1 LKVTR
6 RDVYRF
12 GPYEI
17 RMDSREIF
25 KSGTRL
31 KLRPRAFQL
40 LSVLMERAGSVVTR
54 EELRELLWP
63 AETFVDFEHGLN
75 TAINELRRA
84 LSDSASSPRYVE
96 TLPKLGYRL
105 IVPVDKVSQA
115 PKDEPVTKPQPP
127 LVPAAPVPGV
137 KSLRKTGALQPRLVW
152 LAMAAGLLTFTLSV
166 GAYWGLWRTPVR
178 SEASGQSIRVAVLP
192 FENLTGNAAQD
203 YLSDG
208 LTEEMISQLGR
219 ASPQPLEVIARTSV
233 MRYKHTEKRIENIGR
248 ELDAG
253 YILEGSVRRQADR
266 VRISAQLIRTAGE
279 ARVWTHQYDR
289 ELSDLFTLETEI
301 AREISDEILRAL
313 GNRTPASRSSLVS
326 SAPRQSAAYD
336 LYLKGLYFL
345 NKREAA
351 DFWRA
356 IDYFQQAIDQD
367 PSYAAA
373 FAGMADCYALVGGY
387 SSESRSEYMV
397 KARAAALRALEL
409 DPNLPEAHTALA
421 VVIQNY
427 DRDWQTAGNEYRR
440 AIELNPSYATAHH
453 WYAEHL
459 GYLGR
464 FEEAFR
470 ESERARQL
478 DPLSLIIAADHGL
491 LLLYSRQYDR
501 ALEVCRSIVEM
512 DPTFG
517 RGGGCLFRVYE
528 AKGMF
533 TDALARLERQQP
545 LTPEHPW
552 IWSERAYLYGRL
564 GAAQHAR
571 RALNAALQNYRP
583 AATDPAVFVKAY
595 LGLED
600 KDHVFAWLEK
610 AYAQHSNAMTML
622 KVDPIYDPLR
632 EDPRFQDLLRRSGLL
647 LP

>member
-1 LKVTR
+1 
-6 RDVYRF
+6 
-12 GPYEI
+12 
-17 RMDSREIF
+17 MDSRELF

-31 KLRPRAFQL
+31 KLRPQAFQL

-54 EELRELLWP
+54 EELRELLWS

-75 TAINELRRA
+75 TTINELRRA
-84 LSDSASSPRYVE
+84 LNDSASSPRYVE

-105 IVPVDKVSQA
+105 TVPVDKVTQA
-115 PKDEPVTKPQPP
+115 PKNEPVTEPQPP
-127 LVPAAPVPGV
+127 LLPATPVPDV
-137 KSLRKTGALQPRLVW
+137 RPRRRTGALQPRLVW
-152 LAMAAGLLTFTLSV
+152 LAVVAGLLALTVSI
-166 GAYWGLWRTPVR
+166 GAYWGRWRTPAR
-178 SEASGQSIRVAVLP
+178 SSASSQRIRVAVLP
-192 FENLTGNAAQD
+192 FENLTGDAAQD
-203 YLSDG
+203 YLTDG
-208 LTEEMISQLGR
+208 LTEEMISQMGR

-233 MRYKHTEKRIENIGR
+233 MRYKHTEKRIETIGR

-266 VRISAQLIRTAGE
+266 LRISTQLIRTSGE

-301 AREISDEILRAL
+301 AREISDEILLAL
-313 GNRTPASRSSLVS
+313 GTRAPASRSSLVS
-326 SAPRQSAAYD
+326 SAPRQSAVYD
-336 LYLKGLYFL
+336 LYLKGLYFW
-345 NKREAA
+345 NKRNAA
-351 DFWRA
+351 GLWRA

-397 KARAAALRALEL
+397 RARAAALRALEL

-478 DPLSLIIAADHGL
+478 DPLSLIIAADDGL
-491 LLLYSRQYDR
+491 LLFYSRQYDR
-501 ALEVCRSIVEM
+501 ALEVCRSILDM
-512 DPTFG
+512 DSTFD
-517 RGGGCLFRVYE
+517 RASNCLFRVYE

-533 TDALARLERQQP
+533 ADALALLEGQQP
-545 LTPEHPW
+545 RTPEQQPW
-552 IWSERAYLYGRL
+552 FWSAHAYLDGRL
-564 GAAQHAR
+564 GATQQAR
-571 RALNAALQNYRP
+571 RALKAALQNYRP
-583 AATDPAVFVKAY
+583 AATDPAVFVAAY

-600 KDHVFAWLEK
+600 KDHAFAWLEK

-632 EDPRFQDLLRRSGLL
+632 EDPRFQDLLRRIGLL